1 MIKKSQYLP
10 ICLTLLMMVGNLS
23 LPAIVNGQIS
33 FVRNVSN
40 KGTVAAPFLELGV
53 NARAE
58 AMGGAYVA
66 QYGNVDMM
74 YWNPAGLM
82 GVEGIGLSFSNIEW
96 LAETSF
102 QYAAATV
109 PLYGLNSMLG
119 VSFTTLGVPQQD
131 VRDYDGS
138 LTGERYDARDF
149 ALGLTFATSLTE
161 KISVGGSAKYIHQ
174 RIWSE
179 KAIGMALDFGIHY
192 QTPIEGLSMGTSL
205 SNFGGNMSMDGKN
218 LKEIIDPD
226 PINQGVNDIPVSYET
241 SGYPLPQLFRFGLAY
256 QRDFG
261 DIHTMT
267 AIDVMHPTA
276 STESINLGTE
286 FGLRDIVFIRAGYQ
300 NLFERGQVNG
310 LTLGAGVLAKIQSR
324 QQLQFDYA
332 WSDWGRLGRAHRVSM
347 SIQL

>member
-1 MIKKSQYLP
+1 MTKQHLFLSVFA
-10 ICLTLLMMVGNLS
+10 TLLYGLGALI
-23 LPAIVNGQIS
+23 LPLNAEGQIS

-82 GVEGIGLSFSNIEW
+82 GVDGIGLSFSNIEW

-109 PLYGLNSMLG
+109 PLYSINSMLG
-119 VSFTTLGVPQQD
+119 VSFTTLGVPQQE

-149 ALGLTFATSLTE
+149 ALGLTFATALTE

-179 KAIGMALDFGIHY
+179 KAIGLALDFGIHY
-192 QTPIEGLSMGTSL
+192 QTPVEGLSMGTSL
-205 SNFGGNMSMDGKN
+205 SNFGGNMSMEGKN

-241 SGYPLPQLFRFGLAY
+241 MDYPLPQLFRFGLAY
-256 QRDFG
+256 QKEFG
-261 DIHTMT
+261 EIQTIT
-267 AIDVMHPTA
+267 AVDVMHPTA

-286 FGLRDIVFIRAGYQ
+286 LGFKNLLFLRAGYQ

-310 LTLGAGVLAKIQSR
+310 LTLGAGVLARIQSK
-324 QQLQFDYA
+324 QHIQFDYA